1 MSKHHSED
9 YKITAVKYY
18 LEHKTDMRSTCQI
31 FKCNYVSLARW
42 IKKYKLNGNL
52 KRKKTIKK
60 PYKVTIEKFILKLVK
75 KNVNITL
82 WELSNLIKENFK
94 ISLTDHTIFRILKK
108 HKITRKRLRNK
119 YYPEKKLGQEKE
131 DINDFYKK
139 LSKFNYKKT
148 ISIDETSI
156 YLNMTLTYG
165 RSKSGTRVIKK
176 QLNIHLKNII
186 YYLQFLII
194 KLLVGFYMKT

>member
-18 LEHKTDMRSTCQI
+18 LEHKTDMRTTCQI

-60 PYKVTIEKFILKLVK
+60 PYKVTIEIEKFILKLVK

-148 ISIDETSI
+148 I
-156 YLNMTLTYG
+156 
-165 RSKSGTRVIKK
+165 
-176 QLNIHLKNII
+176 
-186 YYLQFLII
+186 
-194 KLLVGFYMKT
+194 